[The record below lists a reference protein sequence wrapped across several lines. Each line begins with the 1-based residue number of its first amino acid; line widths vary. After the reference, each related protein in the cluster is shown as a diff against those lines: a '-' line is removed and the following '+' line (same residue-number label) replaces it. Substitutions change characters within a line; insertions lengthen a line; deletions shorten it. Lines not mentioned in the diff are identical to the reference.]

1 MSNSLHVD
9 CLRGKI
15 AQRTKVL
22 CNKVVSSAAIL
33 FLHQIRKIFK
43 SITQGDESEYV

>member
-1 MSNSLHVD
+1 MSNSLYID

-22 CNKVVSSAAIL
+22 CSKVVNSAAIL
-33 FLHQIRKIFK
+33 SLHQIRKIFE
-43 SITQGDESEYV
+43 SITQGVESKYV

>member
-15 AQRTKVL
+15 DQQTKVL
-22 CNKVVSSAAIL
+22 CSKVVNSVQIVS
-33 FLHQIRKIFK
+33 LHQIRKIFK
-43 SITQGDESEYV
+43 SITQGVESEYV